1 MLYGFVR
8 AVVGFALRRFYRI
21 EIRGL
26 NGPLDGPVMF
36 VANHPNSLVDPALLF
51 VVTSRPI
58 TFLAKA
64 PLFDM
69 PLLGRLLRG
78 LGALPVYRRQDD
90 PTQMARNEGTLDAAV
105 AALVGRGAITIF
117 PEGRSHSEPGLAD
130 LKTGA
135 SRIALR
141 AARDG
146 ADVRIVPVG
155 LSYADKHR
163 FRSAVLVEVGVP
175 IQVLPRLP
183 AAPEE
188 DRAVVQ
194 ALTDDLAAALSRLT
208 LDLERWEDLPLIQ
221 TAEQLYA
228 LRAGD
233 GPKDPERL
241 RRFARGIS
249 LFRAE
254 QPERFEALRDAVT
267 SYQTR
272 LDLVEASPADLRV
285 AYRPTSVARFVGRN
299 LLALAIGFPLF
310 GLGVLLYALPFL
322 LTRHVTRWLRPEL
335 DRVATYKLIATLVVA
350 PIWWASLVVAAWL
363 GRGPAFGV
371 AALVGALPLAL
382 FTRRFYERRRAAL
395 ADVRTFFSIG
405 TRRSLRAALVREGDT
420 LAAEIEAVAA
430 ELRERVL

>member
-1 MLYGFVR
+1 VLYGFVR

-21 EIRGL
+21 ELRGAV
-26 NGPLDGPVMF
+26 GDLDGPVMF

-51 VVTSRPI
+51 VVTARPV

-69 PLLGRLLRG
+69 PLMGTLLRG

-90 PTQMARNEGTLDAAV
+90 PTQMAKNEGTLDAAV
-105 AALVGRGAITIF
+105 AALTDARAITIF
-117 PEGRSHSEPGLAD
+117 PEGKSHSEPGLAD

-135 SRIALR
+135 SRIAVR
-141 AARDG
+141 AARAG
-146 ADVRIVPVG
+146 APVRIVPVG

-163 FRSAVLVEVGVP
+163 FRSAVLVEVGAP
-175 IQVLPRLP
+175 IAVLSRLP
-183 AAPEE
+183 ADAAE
-188 DRAVVQ
+188 DRTAVQ
-194 ALTDDLAAALSRLT
+194 TLTNDLADALGRLT
-208 LDLERWEDLPLIQ
+208 IDLERWEDLPLIR

-228 LRAGD
+228 LRAGG
-233 GPKDPERL
+233 GPNDPDRL

-254 QPERFEALRDAVT
+254 QPDRFEALRAAVT

-272 LDLVEASPADLRV
+272 LDLVDASPADLRV
-285 AYRPTSVARFVGRN
+285 AYRPTTVARFVGRN

-310 GLGVLLYALPFL
+310 GLGVLLFALPFL
-322 LTRHVTRWLRPEL
+322 LIRHVTRLLRPAL
-335 DRVATYKLIATLVVA
+335 DRVATYKLVATLVVA
-350 PIWWASLVVAAWL
+350 PVWWASLVVAAWL
-363 GRGPAFGV
+363 ARGTTWGV
-371 AALVGALPLAL
+371 VMLVGALPLAL
-382 FTRRFYERRRAAL
+382 FTRRFYERRGAAL

-405 TRRSLRAALVREGDT
+405 TRRSLRAALVREADT
-420 LAAEIEAVAA
+420 LAAQIEAVAG

>member
-8 AVVGFALRRFYRI
+8 AVVGFALRLFYRI

-26 NGPLDGPVMF
+26 TGDLGGPVMF

-51 VVTSRPI
+51 VVTDRPI

-64 PLFDM
+64 PLFEM
-69 PLLGRLLRG
+69 PLLGWLLRG
-78 LGALPVYRRQDD
+78 LGALPVFRRQDD
-90 PTQMARNEGTLDAAV
+90 PTQMAKNEGTLDAAV
-105 AALVGRGAITIF
+105 AALAGGRAITIF

-141 AARDG
+141 AARGG
-146 ADVRIVPVG
+146 ARVRVVPVG

-163 FRSAVLVEVGVP
+163 FRSGVLVEVGAP
-175 IQVLPRLP
+175 LEILPRLP
-183 AAPEE
+183 ADPAE
-188 DRAVVQ
+188 DKGAVQ
-194 ALTDDLAAALSRLT
+194 ALTGDLAAALSRVT
-208 LDLERWEDLPLIQ
+208 LDLEKWEDLPLIE

-228 LRAGD
+228 LRAGE
-233 GPKDPERL
+233 GPRDPERL

-254 QPERFEALRDAVT
+254 QPERFEALRQAVA

-272 LDLVEASPADLRV
+272 LDLVDASPADLR
-285 AYRPTSVARFVGRN
+285 ARYRPTTVSRFVARN
-299 LLALAIGFPLF
+299 LVALAFGFPLF
-310 GLGVLLYALPFL
+310 GLGILLFALPFL
-322 LTRHVTRWLRPEL
+322 ATRTVTRMLRPPL
-335 DRVATYKLIATLVVA
+335 DRVATYKLVATLVVA
-350 PIWWASLVVAAWL
+350 PTWWALLVVAAW
-363 GRGPAFGV
+363 RTHGPTWGV
-371 AALVGALPLAL
+371 VTLLTALPLAL
-382 FTRRFYERRRAAL
+382 FTRRFYERRRAAI

-405 TRRSLRAALVREGDT
+405 TRRSLRAALVREGDA
-420 LAAEIEAVAA
+420 LATEIEAVAG

>member
-1 MLYGFVR
+1 MTGDL
-8 AVVGFALRRFYRI
+8 
-21 EIRGL
+21 E
-26 NGPLDGPVMF
+26 GPVMF

-51 VVTSRPI
+51 VVTNRPI

-69 PLLGRLLRG
+69 PLLGWLLRG

-105 AALVGRGAITIF
+105 AALVSGGAITIF

-130 LKTGA
+130 LKTGGG
-135 SRIALR
+135 RIAVR
-141 AARDG
+141 AAREG
-146 ADVRIVPVG
+146 ASVRIVPVG
-155 LSYADKHR
+155 LSYADKNR
-163 FRSAVLVEVGVP
+163 FRSAVLVEVGAPVP
-175 IQVLPRLP
+175 VLPRLP
-183 AAPEE
+183 ADADFHGE
-188 DRAVVQ
+188 RAVVQ
-194 ALTDDLAAALSRLT
+194 ALTDDLASALSRLT

-228 LRAGD
+228 LRAGG
-233 GPKDPERL
+233 GPNDPDRL

-254 QPERFEALRDAVT
+254 QPERFEALRTAVT

-272 LDLVEASPADLRV
+272 LDLMEASPADLRV

-310 GLGVLLYALPFL
+310 GLGVLLFALPFL

-350 PIWWASLVVAAWL
+350 PSWWASLVVAAWL
-363 GRGPAFGV
+363 ARGPALGV
-371 AALVGALPLAL
+371 VTLVAALPLAL

-420 LAAEIEAVAA
+420 LAAEIEALAT
-430 ELRERVL
+430 ELRERVM